1 VSEQPTADQRATES
15 LTSNEHLPR
24 LLREAERRVNAHVFN
39 GAGDSHLASIP
50 ANYDTDTDLL
60 LIRAADEIERLQ
72 REVERLDGDCCLLK
86 CERDMF
92 KKQRADWKA
101 VYEGEIARRAVPPTE
116 RRFAVG
122 DEVTIAHWGDTS
134 KIVSITCRLEDGS
147 TVDLESGCVAVTKSP
162 SLSDHCPCGA
172 ISPAPGYACDRCS
185 REAVETSLTHHT
197 TWAAGENGLCKHCG
211 LSWYLHIAEDG
222 QGRKDVC
229 TSLRATVSEKGD
241 L

>member
-147 TVDLESGCVAVTKSP
+147 TVDLESGCVAVTKVVARCED
-162 SLSDHCPCGA
+162 SDGCP
-172 ISPAPGYACDRCS
+172 YKDDRCAEFCMQKHHYQRPAS
-185 REAVETSLTHHT
+185 ETVD
-197 TWAAGENGLCKHCG
+197 A
-211 LSWYLHIAEDG
+211 LSTARG
-222 QGRKDVC
+222 QG
-229 TSLRATVSEKGD
+229 AKGGQ

>member
-1 VSEQPTADQRATES
+1 MSDH
-15 LTSNEHLPR
+15 LTSKPLCAPTKEELIQF
-24 LLREAERRVNAHVFN
+24 LTAWEGVGQLQTFGSREKFRKE
-39 GAGDSHLASIP
+39 
-50 ANYDTDTDLL
+50 
-60 LIRAADEIERLQ
+60 
-72 REVERLDGDCCLLK
+72 
-86 CERDMF
+86 
-92 KKQRADWKA
+92 
-101 VYEGEIARRAVPPTE
+101 ARYFIQKLGLSEPPTE